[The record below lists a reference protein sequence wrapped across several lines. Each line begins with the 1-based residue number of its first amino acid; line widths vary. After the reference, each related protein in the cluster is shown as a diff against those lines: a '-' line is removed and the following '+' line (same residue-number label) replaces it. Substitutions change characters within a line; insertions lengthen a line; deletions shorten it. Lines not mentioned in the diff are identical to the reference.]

1 MPTLSGRFESRRGET
16 SLGITSFKC
25 PNCKKAI
32 PVSLVTS
39 GQSNAD
45 DAETILVHPVIQ
57 HVGRLTV
64 LPDANTPE
72 QHFPLVEGEYI
83 IGRKSSASGANIK
96 IETADRSMSREHIR
110 IEVKKMNME
119 AINITFQIII
129 ARIIRYII
137 AII

>member
-1 MPTLSGRFESRRGET
+1 MISIKCPHCQVGLKVDEGKLP
-16 SLGITSFKC
+16 LGITSFKC

-110 IEVKKMNME
+110 ML
-119 AINITFQIII
+119 
-129 ARIIRYII
+129 
-137 AII
+137 